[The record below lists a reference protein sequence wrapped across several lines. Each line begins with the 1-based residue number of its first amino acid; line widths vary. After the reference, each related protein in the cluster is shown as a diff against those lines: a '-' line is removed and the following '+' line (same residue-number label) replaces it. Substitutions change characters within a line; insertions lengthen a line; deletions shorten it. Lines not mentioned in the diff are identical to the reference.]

1 MHGGGG
7 HKRATSGGSDAASPG
22 RTVVA
27 ARAHA
32 RAPSGEGI
40 AAVQIDDEVCPS
52 LSLLSD
58 LGRIHLHPLCLPRRS
73 TMRALH

>member
-7 HKRATSGGSDAASPG
+7 HKRATSGGGDAASPG
-22 RTVVA
+22 RTVA

-32 RAPSGEGI
+32 RVPSGERI